1 MIFLPIGVESM
12 EITRGDIF
20 IADLNPVQG
29 SEQGGVRPVL
39 VIQNDRG
46 NRFSPTVICA
56 AMTSRVTCVA
66 ERTTSASYSG
76 MASMSSSVDIFSLT
90 STCKPFSA
98 RRSKPACA
106 SFSVTRTFF
115 VMRKNHPSCCVRIRF
130 HTTQRASSWRIRD
143 ANIRRKA
150 DSRKRMRENV
160 TRWRGARRAL
170 GHGEAQR
177 TEDASSPHPA
187 A

>member
-56 AMTSRVTCVA
+56 AMTSRVGKSDLPTHAWVSARDSGLKSDSLVLC
-66 ERTTSASYSG
+66 EQIRTLEKRRLRARAGRIDG
-76 MASMSSSVDIFSLT
+76 MAMARVDAPPAQRRNI
-90 STCKPFSA
+90 SA
-98 RRSKPACA
+98 TTAACA
-106 SFSVTRTFF
+106 GSMCSA
-115 VMRKNHPSCCVRIRF
+115 PP
-130 HTTQRASSWRIRD
+130 ASR
-143 ANIRRKA
+143 
-150 DSRKRMRENV
+150 
-160 TRWRGARRAL
+160 
-170 GHGEAQR
+170 
-177 TEDASSPHPA
+177 
-187 A
+187 

>member
-56 AMTSRVTCVA
+56 AMTSRVGKSDLPTHAWV
-66 ERTTSASYSG
+66 
-76 MASMSSSVDIFSLT
+76 
-90 STCKPFSA
+90 SA
-98 RRSKPACA
+98 RDSGLKSDSLVLCEQIRTPRSLHRLARSLLPM
-106 SFSVTRTFF
+106 VPRTW
-115 VMRKNHPSCCVRIRF
+115 
-130 HTTQRASSWRIRD
+130 Q
-143 ANIRRKA
+143 
-150 DSRKRMRENV
+150 
-160 TRWRGARRAL
+160 L
-170 GHGEAQR
+170 
-177 TEDASSPHPA
+177 
-187 A
+187 